1 MKNANIDIKINVI
14 VTNKE
19 RGIKMKYKDIKSK
32 RYVTMNLLNGSVHL
46 IVARN
51 YWKALK
57 KAKRWVGDN
66 SKIKVIQDTLST
78 H

>member
-1 MKNANIDIKINVI
+1 MKHKVIKR
-14 VTNKE
+14 K
-19 RGIKMKYKDIKSK
+19 K
-32 RYVTMNLLNGSVHL
+32 YVTMNMLNGSVHL

-57 KAKRWVGDN
+57 KAKQWFGDN

>member
-1 MKNANIDIKINVI
+1 
-14 VTNKE
+14 
-19 RGIKMKYKDIKSK
+19 MKYKDIKSK
-32 RYVTMNLLNGSVHL
+32 RYITMNLLNGSVHL

-57 KAKRWVGDN
+57 KAKRWFGDN